1 VSGAAEGTPV
11 VAGPFQVLREL
22 KEGTRIRQNRVSGGT
37 EGEAPGAAGAVGENR
52 AGTTRR

>member
-1 VSGAAEGTPV
+1 VSGIAEGTSV

-37 EGEAPGAAGAVGENR
+37 
-52 AGTTRR
+52 